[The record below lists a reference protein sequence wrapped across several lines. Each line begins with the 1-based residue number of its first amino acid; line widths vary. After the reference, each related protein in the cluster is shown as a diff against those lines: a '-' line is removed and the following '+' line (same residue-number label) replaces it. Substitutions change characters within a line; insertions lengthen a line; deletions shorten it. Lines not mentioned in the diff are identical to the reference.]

1 MTYTIA
7 EINAAKLDLLREDIA
22 DRFTKAID
30 ALYELSVRTEND
42 ENATRLTDK
51 MAAMEDVLD
60 LNIAT
65 LTSKGLTAFDVRLI
79 ADYVGTRGTTTG
91 AKQGYALAA
100 DYIISYLR

>member
-7 EINAAKLDLLREDIA
+7 EINAAKLDLLREEIA
-22 DRFTKAID
+22 ERFTKAID
-30 ALYELSVRTEND
+30 NLYELSVRTEDD
-42 ENATRLTDK
+42 ENAIRLTDK
-51 MAAMEDVLD
+51 MLAMQEVLD
-60 LNIAT
+60 LNIAA

-79 ADYVGTRGTTTG
+79 AEYVSTCGTTTG